1 MLVGQSDVCVAG
13 WFSAGRGRPALDVDS
28 VGLRIRRERT
38 RILLMP
44 NLKGTTVIAI
54 RSEAERRGVVASDGQ
69 ATLETTVIKSN
80 TKKVYRLYDDQVLVG
95 FAGATADCL
104 TLLDKFEGKLKKYD
118 GQLRRSAVELTKEWR
133 TDRIL
138 RQLEAVLVTVSEDGI
153 LMVSG
158 AGDVLEPDEGVIG
171 IGSGGAY
178 ALAAARAILSV
189 AKLPIVDVARQSL
202 EIAGAIDIYTN
213 REITLEEVSW

>member
-1 MLVGQSDVCVAG
+1 ML
-13 WFSAGRGRPALDVDS
+13 
-28 VGLRIRRERT
+28 
-38 RILLMP
+38 
-44 NLKGTTVIAI
+44 
-54 RSEAERRGVVASDGQ
+54 VVASDGQ